1 MLVTILMITLGLVT
15 LLLGFV
21 ILIQEPKQA
30 GLSGAFGLGG
40 SEQMMGT
47 KSSSG
52 IGRFTAYLSV
62 VFLMLCITVGVMAR
76 GDKDTSRLTDPPPEP
91 GFGAVDPG
99 TGGTDVGIGDAIG
112 DGSPIIIN
120 TVPIVGDGD
129 GDAVVPDETDG
140 ETAGDAPTTD
150 TPATDPPVVEPT
162 PEETPA
168 VTPTDAAAETPVEE
182 PAVAPAETESGEGSG
197 N

>member
-1 MLVTILMITLGLVT
+1 MLVTVMMILLGLVT

-40 SEQMMGT
+40 TDQMMGT
-47 KSSSG
+47 KASSG

-62 VFLMLCITVGVMAR
+62 IFLGLCISVGVMAR
-76 GDKDTSRLTDPPPEP
+76 GESDSSRLKDAPPEP

-99 TGGTDVGIGDAIG
+99 TDGTGVGLGDAIG
-112 DGSPIIIN
+112 DDSPIIIN
-120 TVPIVGDGD
+120 TVPNGGDGEA
-129 GDAVVPDETDG
+129 DAVVPDETDG

-150 TPATDPPVVEPT
+150 TPATDAPVVEPT
-162 PEETPA
+162 PDETPV
-168 VTPTDAAAETPVEE
+168 VTPTDAPAETPVEE
-182 PAVAPAETESGEGSG
+182 PAVAPAETESGGGSG

>member
-1 MLVTILMITLGLVT
+1 MLVTIMMILLGMVT

-40 SEQMMGT
+40 TDQMMGT

-62 VFLMLCITVGVMAR
+62 VFLLLCISVGVMAR
-76 GDKDTSRLTDPPPEP
+76 GEKDSSRLKDAPPEP
-91 GFGAVDPG
+91 GFGAVDIGTDG
-99 TGGTDVGIGDAIG
+99 TGVGLGDALG
-112 DGSPIIIN
+112 DESPIIIN
-120 TVPIVGDGD
+120 TVPSVGDGD
-129 GDAVVPDETDG
+129 ADAVVPDETDG
-140 ETAGDAPTTD
+140 ETAGDAQTTD

-162 PEETPA
+162 PDDTPV
-168 VTPTDAAAETPVEE
+168 VTPTDAPAETPVEE
-182 PAVAPAETESGEGSG
+182 PAVAPAETGSGGGSG

>member
-1 MLVTILMITLGLVT
+1 MLVTILMILLGLVT

-47 KSSSG
+47 KASSG

-62 VFLMLCITVGVMAR
+62 VFLMMCITVGVMAR
-76 GDKDTSRLTDPPPEP
+76 GDKDTSRLKDPPQEP

-99 TGGTDVGIGDAIG
+99 TGGTDIGIGDAIG

-120 TVPIVGDGD
+120 TVPIVGAGD

-140 ETAGDAPTTD
+140 EAAGDAPTTD
-150 TPATDPPVVEPT
+150 TPATDAP
-162 PEETPA
+162 
-168 VTPTDAAAETPVEE
+168 AETPVEE
-182 PAVAPAETESGEGSG
+182 PAVAPTETESGGGSG

>member
-62 VFLMLCITVGVMAR
+62 VFLMLCITVGVIAR
-76 GDKDTSRLTDPPPEP
+76 GEKDTSRLKDPPQEP

-99 TGGTDVGIGDAIG
+99 TGGTDIGIGDAIG

-120 TVPIVGDGD
+120 TIPIVGDGD

-162 PEETPA
+162 P
-168 VTPTDAAAETPVEE
+168 DIKIQYRR
-182 PAVAPAETESGEGSG
+182 
-197 N
+197 NFL

>member
-1 MLVTILMITLGLVT
+1 MLVTIMMILLGMVT

-40 SEQMMGT
+40 TDQMMGT

-62 VFLMLCITVGVMAR
+62 VFLLLCISVGVMAR
-76 GDKDTSRLTDPPPEP
+76 GEKDSSRLKDAPPEP
-91 GFGAVDPG
+91 GFGAVDIGTDG
-99 TGGTDVGIGDAIG
+99 TGVGLGDALG
-112 DGSPIIIN
+112 DESPIIIN
-120 TVPIVGDGD
+120 TVPSVGDGD
-129 GDAVVPDETDG
+129 ADAVVPDETDG

-162 PEETPA
+162 PDDTPV
-168 VTPTDAAAETPVEE
+168 VTPTDAPAETPVEE
-182 PAVAPAETESGEGSG
+182 PAVAPAETGSGGGSG

>member
-1 MLVTILMITLGLVT
+1 MLVSMMMIVLGMVT

-40 SEQMMGT
+40 TDQMMGT

-62 VFLMLCITVGVMAR
+62 VFLLLCISVGVMAR
-76 GDKDTSRLTDPPPEP
+76 GEKDSSRLKDAPPEP
-91 GFGAVDPG
+91 GFGAVDIGTDG
-99 TGGTDVGIGDAIG
+99 TGVGLGDAIG
-112 DGSPIIIN
+112 DESPVIIN
-120 TVPIVGDGD
+120 TVPIVGD

-140 ETAGDAPTTD
+140 ETAGDAPATD

-162 PEETPA
+162 PDDTPV
-168 VTPTDAAAETPVEE
+168 VTPTDASAETPVEE
-182 PAVAPAETESGEGSG
+182 PAVAPAETGSGGGSG